1 MELRDVCLAIFAV
14 LSAVMLTY
22 KWMSLYNNVDFV
34 VIFSSFL
41 LTLSLVSLLISI
53 ELRMQKVMEELN
65 NAKRM
70 VAANSYNLEE
80 RIESKI
86 AAYTEFLDERLNKI
100 ERRIYR

>member
-1 MELRDVCLAIFAV
+1 MELRDVCLAILAV

-53 ELRMQKVMEELN
+53 ELRMQKVVEEVN
-65 NAKRM
+65 NA
-70 VAANSYNLEE
+70 
-80 RIESKI
+80 
-86 AAYTEFLDERLNKI
+86 
-100 ERRIYR
+100 